1 MLQER
6 LQKEPKETIYDF
18 FKEVCETYEEYRYL
32 KNKVDSV
39 VLTRIK
45 NPGVIFID
53 ARGCN
58 LEDEIKNAKPDPNA
72 YKYLLW
78 NTFAR
83 PYFAKY
89 VYLPRDPRLGR
100 LSISRRTRDLS
111 EEEIKNRQALIKRI
125 FRKKFLWI
133 FR

>member
-18 FKEVCETYEEYRYL
+18 LKEVCKTKEEYTYL

-39 VLTRIK
+39 VLRPVRKPIA
-45 NPGVIFID
+45 ILID
-53 ARGCN
+53 AHGCN

-78 NTFAR
+78 KTFAR

-89 VYLPRDPRLGR
+89 VFLPMSDKDIFFREKRN
-100 LSISRRTRDLS
+100 LSDK
-111 EEEIKNRQALIKRI
+111 EIKNRQALIKRI

-133 FR
+133 FE

>member
-1 MLQER
+1 M
-6 LQKEPKETIYDF
+6 KETIYDF
-18 FKEVCETYEEYRYL
+18 LKEVCKTYEEYTYI
-32 KNKVDSV
+32 KNKIDSV

-45 NPGVIFID
+45 KPVAILID
-53 ARGCN
+53 AHGCS

-78 NTFAR
+78 KTFAR

-89 VYLPRDPRLGR
+89 VYLPKRGKGR
-100 LSISRRTRDLS
+100 FDLATRELSD
-111 EEEIKNRQALIKRI
+111 EEIKNRQALIKRI

-133 FR
+133 FEL